1 MKRQCGSTGAEC
13 DSGPCVTR
21 APIAPAFP
29 GMRAKTAAAND
40 SGSVPWEVREGEC
53 VEGMSALPDRY
64 ADVVITDPPYEA
76 EAHTSQRLVAR
87 GHGKLELEPL
97 TFPPITEELRE
108 QSARQMARLARR
120 WILVFC
126 QVEAAM
132 KWRAALEAGGAVY
145 KRTCQWIKPDGKPQY
160 SGDRPGIGYESIVAC
175 HAPGRSRWNGG
186 GSHGVFIVNKGGD
199 ARTGHQTQK
208 PLALM
213 ELLVR
218 RFSDRGDLVLDPFVG
233 SGSTGVAAVRQGRR
247 FFGWE
252 MNPEYVA
259 IARKRLSTTREQLEM
274 DVWPPSK
281 DLDGATGR
289 SDESAKT
296 RGDHDGEAEQLVL
309 CADRKNRRR

>member
-1 MKRQCGSTGAEC
+1 MWTKTGSEAGAV
-13 DSGPCVTR
+13 D
-21 APIAPAFP
+21 AP
-29 GMRAKTAAAND
+29 
-40 SGSVPWEVREGEC
+40 PWELKEGEC
-53 VEGMSALPDRY
+53 VSGMAALPDRF

-87 GHGKLELEPL
+87 SGGKLEIEPIA
-97 TFPPITEELRE
+97 FPAITEELRVE
-108 QSARQMARLARR
+108 SARQMARLARR

-199 ARTGHQTQK
+199 QRTGHQTQK

-213 ELLVR
+213 EILVR
-218 RFSDRGDLVLDPFVG
+218 LFADRGELILDPFAG
-233 SGSTGVAAVRQGRR
+233 SGTTGVAAIRHGRR
-247 FFGWE
+247 FLGWE
-252 MNPEYVA
+252 LRPEYASVT
-259 IARKRLSTTREQLEM
+259 RKRLGAAREQLEI
-274 DVWPPSK
+274 
-281 DLDGATGR
+281 GF
-289 SDESAKT
+289 
-296 RGDHDGEAEQLVL
+296 
-309 CADRKNRRR
+309 

>member
-1 MKRQCGSTGAEC
+1 VA
-13 DSGPCVTR
+13 
-21 APIAPAFP
+21 
-29 GMRAKTAAAND
+29 GM
-40 SGSVPWEVREGEC
+40 V
-53 VEGMSALPDRY
+53 ALPDGA
-64 ADVVITDPPYEA
+64 ADVVIADPPYEA

-87 GHGKLELEPL
+87 AGGKLEVEPL
-97 TFPPITEELRE
+97 TFPPITEELRAV
-108 QSARQMARLARR
+108 SAFQMARVARR

-213 ELLVR
+213 EILVR
-218 RFSDRGDLVLDPFVG
+218 LFSDRGELILDPFAG
-233 SGSTGVAAVRQGRR
+233 SGSTGVAAIRHGRR
-247 FFGWE
+247 FIGWE
-252 MNPEYVA
+252 TNASYAA
-259 IARKRLSTTREQLEM
+259 IARRRLERAREQLE
-274 DVWPPSK
+274 
-281 DLDGATGR
+281 LGFALAYET
-289 SDESAKT
+289 T
-296 RGDHDGEAEQLVL
+296 R
-309 CADRKNRRR
+309 